1 MGPNYAKHFRAT
13 QAHQATLSAQGT
25 VYKKLNQPNQP
36 TTTKKHKKP
45 PNLKCHPRKCT
56 MESEVENIF
65 YPEVAG
71 LRPSSYFMDWILD
84 DWGWGEGITSI
95 RDLVCGA
102 GKWPGQWLTQKGTS
116 HSLVGSSVS
125 LHQLLLWAAVCPCQ
139 TSPRAGC
146 ASPSHVMSF
155 TNLLIHLANIYWTP
169 PKSQALGIHT
179 WIEHT
184 WPLPSFEA
192 FCKSLGRLFAWVWIL
207 VKMQMLWS
215 RPELCAVSSCE
226 LSRDFQLQADAEC
239 LQGSAPHSRPR

>member
-1 MGPNYAKHFRAT
+1 MIG
-13 QAHQATLSAQGT
+13 
-25 VYKKLNQPNQP
+25 
-36 TTTKKHKKP
+36 
-45 PNLKCHPRKCT
+45 
-56 MESEVENIF
+56 
-65 YPEVAG
+65 
-71 LRPSSYFMDWILD
+71 
-84 DWGWGEGITSI
+84 GEGRGPPALETWC
-95 RDLVCGA
+95 V
-102 GKWPGQWLTQKGTS
+102 GQGSGQDSGSLKRALLTPWWAA
-116 HSLVGSSVS
+116 VS